1 MYQNLRQLYIDSF
14 SGLTRDIWFLSF
26 ITFVNRS
33 GSVVFFFLSIYLAVE
48 LNFSKIDI
56 GYIMASHGAGSVAGA
71 FVGGWLTDRVGYYRV
86 MFWSL
91 LSVGFLFF
99 AFSLVKTFW
108 MFCLMGFLTSVIG
121 DAFRPAGMASIV
133 AYGGEELKT
142 RSMSLYRLAINLG
155 IGLGSAIAGIL
166 AGLFGYRV
174 LFFVDGVTCII
185 AALLFIYLMKEEKEV
200 EKKIKHKT
208 PKIIRHSAYQD
219 GWYLIFVL
227 CWFLNAI
234 VFIQIF
240 HVLPLFCKEV
250 LMMSETGV
258 GVLLSYNCVLIAIIE
273 MPLVYILA
281 KKRDQMGYIIWGV
294 ILIAMSLVIFN
305 IMGFNIYAAV
315 MSMTLFSIVEIIN
328 FPLSSSLAL
337 GRSNPNNRGQYMGLY
352 SMAFSVG
359 LIIAPLLGFRIAE
372 SYGYAVLWN
381 FMGVLAG
388 IATIGLLYL
397 RKKQIVT
404 LAIER

>member
-14 SGLTRDIWFLSF
+14 SGLTRDIWLLSF

-155 IGLGSAIAGIL
+155 IG
-166 AGLFGYRV
+166 F
-174 LFFVDGVTCII
+174 
-185 AALLFIYLMKEEKEV
+185 
-200 EKKIKHKT
+200 
-208 PKIIRHSAYQD
+208 P
-219 GWYLIFVL
+219 
-227 CWFLNAI
+227 
-234 VFIQIF
+234 
-240 HVLPLFCKEV
+240 
-250 LMMSETGV
+250 
-258 GVLLSYNCVLIAIIE
+258 
-273 MPLVYILA
+273 
-281 KKRDQMGYIIWGV
+281 
-294 ILIAMSLVIFN
+294 
-305 IMGFNIYAAV
+305 
-315 MSMTLFSIVEIIN
+315 SI
-328 FPLSSSLAL
+328 
-337 GRSNPNNRGQYMGLY
+337 LY
-352 SMAFSVG
+352 SVVTTSFK
-359 LIIAPLLGFRIAE
+359 
-372 SYGYAVLWN
+372 SYAS
-381 FMGVLAG
+381 
-388 IATIGLLYL
+388 
-397 RKKQIVT
+397 
-404 LAIER
+404 